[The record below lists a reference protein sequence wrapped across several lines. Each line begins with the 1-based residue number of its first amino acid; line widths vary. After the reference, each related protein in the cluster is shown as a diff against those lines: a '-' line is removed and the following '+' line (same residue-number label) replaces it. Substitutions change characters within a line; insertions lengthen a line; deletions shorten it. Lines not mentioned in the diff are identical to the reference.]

1 MFRRTKISGLLR
13 LRNSLLDDTA
23 AAVIEFAVALP
34 LLMVLVVGIFDFGGA
49 FNLKQELNNAAREG
63 ARFGA
68 AQPTNDLAL
77 AQPPSVNAVRYVVA
91 AYLTNA
97 HINDCGLS
105 SSGTTWGTGGGLTW
119 QFTASTGCTMTLT
132 VSRGIQLQE
141 TVGGAQVNM
150 LCTRVNIVY
159 PYQWHFNNVIQV
171 LVPGANYS
179 LGNIRSDATAV
190 NVD

>member
-1 MFRRTKISGLLR
+1 MFRRTKLSALIR
-13 LRNSLLDDTA
+13 LRSSLLGDKGA
-23 AAVIEFAVALP
+23 AIVEFAVALP

-97 HINDCGLS
+97 HINDCGLGS
-105 SSGTTWGTGGGLTW
+105 STTWGTGGGLTW

-132 VSRGIQLQE
+132 VSRGISLSE
-141 TVGGAQVNM
+141 TISGQPTVNM

-171 LVPGANYS
+171 LVPGASYL